1 MDLDCRDSLQ
11 RVAAHTLIAAERCTD
26 RHIQAR
32 LVEIA
37 NELIDLM
44 VDPQLSRKPLREQTN
59 LN

>member
-1 MDLDCRDSLQ
+1 MDLDYRDTLQ

-26 RHIQAR
+26 PHVQAR

-37 NELIDLM
+37 NELIELM
-44 VDPQLSRKPLREQTN
+44 VDPQLSRQQSREQIK

>member
-1 MDLDCRDSLQ
+1 MDLDCRDTLQ

-26 RHIQAR
+26 RDIQAR

-37 NELIDLM
+37 NELIELM
-44 VDPQLSRKPLREQTN
+44 VDPQLPRRRSREQTG

>member
-1 MDLDCRDSLQ
+1 MDLDYRDTLQ

-26 RHIQAR
+26 PHIQAR

-44 VDPQLSRKPLREQTN
+44 VDPQLQRKQPREQTR

>member
-1 MDLDCRDSLQ
+1 MDLDCRDTLQ

-37 NELIDLM
+37 NELIELM
-44 VDPQLSRKPLREQTN
+44 VDPQLPRKRLREQTK

>member
-1 MDLDCRDSLQ
+1 MDLDCRDTLQ

-37 NELIDLM
+37 NELIALM
-44 VDPQLSRKPLREQTN
+44 VDPQLPPEQTR